1 MRSKLSLS
9 VIVAINLLM
18 PIFAHSETTQTEETE
33 NLGTKV
39 TSTQKIRRDDRD
51 YEARKLIKSTTRL
64 DLSVKQ
70 TPQSLTVVTEAKL
83 KDMGITDYQVLMRN
97 IAGIT
102 SGRMDERLY
111 PTARGFSIDYYL
123 LDSMPSF
130 GGFSLGAN
138 DLNLLP
144 YERVEVVKGAN
155 GLLAGAGNPAASLN
169 FIRKRADSKT
179 AKGFITLN
187 AGSYDK
193 YGLKADVQ
201 SPLNSNGS
209 VHGRLA
215 FMHERSHSYM
225 DYYNRRNTAVYG
237 VLDID
242 VTDDSWLSLGSFY
255 QTLRRH
261 GTRWGGMPAFY
272 TDGRRTE
279 FGKNEIFSQPWTRY
293 DISTLDFYADYR
305 HYFANDASLNL
316 SYSFRRAHTDSNLLY
331 YGGRVS
337 PNGMGSVADLSI
349 YANKRE
355 ENIHN
360 IDAYTNIPYELFGED
375 HEFVV
380 GAMYNLYKK
389 DADSVSSYWNSR
401 NTPEGLAFAARTTIN
416 FNNLHIDD
424 PRLPYIDQNNADRT
438 TQKAVYAANKLS
450 LTENLK
456 LLLGAR
462 MSYYKYEITGGADN
476 RNFARE
482 ITPYWGITYD
492 IGENHTLYA
501 SYTSIFKPQ
510 TYKDKN
516 NKYLDPIQGKDYEA
530 GIKGEYFGGDLQTS
544 FGVFKIIQDKLGIRT
559 DEYITGTNSY
569 AYRSGRGVTS
579 RGFEIDINGK
589 IKDGFTISTGLA
601 HYKAKDADG
610 KIYAS
615 DSSRTSANVFAKYEI
630 GAFRIGVGAMYRSR
644 IYSDSAYGRIEQKA
658 YTIANAMMG
667 YRVNKNFDIQLN
679 VDNITDKRY
688 FEGIGSNRMIYGDP
702 RTYNLSFTYS
712 F

>member
-1 MRSKLSLS
+1 MKKVSLSL
-9 VIVAINLLM
+9 VVALNMLTSLYAENNATAST
-18 PIFAHSETTQTEETE
+18 PE
-33 NLGTKV
+33 NLGTIEV
-39 TSTQKIRRDDRD
+39 QDTQKLRRDDRD
-51 YEARKLIKSTTRL
+51 YEARKLVKSTTRL
-64 DLSVKQ
+64 DLTARE

-169 FIRKRADSKT
+169 FIRKHADST
-179 AKGFITLN
+179 IPKGYISLN
-187 AGSYDK
+187 GGSYDK
-193 YGLKADVQ
+193 YGLKTDVQ
-201 SPLNSNGS
+201 SPLNQSGS
-209 VHGRLA
+209 VRGRLA

-242 VTDDSWLSLGSFY
+242 VTDDSRLSFGSFY

-261 GTRWGGMPAFY
+261 GTRWGGMPAFNS
-272 TDGRRTE
+272 DGTRTH
-279 FGKNEIFSQPWTRY
+279 FGKNKIFSQPWTRY
-293 DISTLDFYADYR
+293 DISTLDFYADFKQ
-305 HYFANDASLNL
+305 YFSNEASLSL

-331 YGGRVS
+331 YGGRVG
-337 PNGMGSVADLSI
+337 PGGIGNVADLSV

-360 IDAYTNIPYELFGED
+360 IDAYVNIPYEFFEQD
-375 HEFVV
+375 HEFVFGV
-380 GAMYNLYKK
+380 MYNLYKK
-389 DADSVSSYWNSR
+389 GSDNVSSYWNNR
-401 NTPEGLAFAARTTIN
+401 NTPAGLAYAARTRIN
-416 FNNLHIDD
+416 FNDLHIED
-424 PRLPYIDQNNADRT
+424 PRLPYVDQNNADRT
-438 TQKAVYAANKLS
+438 IQKAIYAANKLS
-450 LTENLK
+450 ITEDLK
-456 LLLGAR
+456 LLLGTR
-462 MSYYKYEITGGADN
+462 MSYYKYKITGGADN
-476 RNFARE
+476 RNFTRE
-482 ITPYWGITYD
+482 ITPYAGITYD
-492 IGENHTLYA
+492 LDDHHTLYA

-530 GIKGEYFGGDLQTS
+530 GIKGEYFDGDLQAS
-544 FGVFKIIQDKLGIRT
+544 LGVFKIIQDKLGIRT

-569 AYRSGRGVTS
+569 AYRQGRGVTS
-579 RGFEIDINGK
+579 RGFEADVNGK
-589 IKDGFTISTGLA
+589 ITDALSLSMGLA

-610 KIYAS
+610 NIYAS
-615 DSSRTSANVFAKYEI
+615 DSSRTSANLFAKYEI
-630 GAFRIGVGAMYRSR
+630 GTFRIGAGAMYRSK
-644 IYSDSAYGRIEQKA
+644 IYSDSPYGRIEQKA
-658 YTIANAMMG
+658 YTIANVMLG
-667 YRVNKNFDIQLN
+667 YKASKNLDVQLN

-702 RTYNLSFTYS
+702 RTFNLSLTYS